1 MQFFPG
7 ALKYEIESQKYEKNG
22 DDDKDGG
29 YDEDDEADDDDDDN
43 DCDNEH
49 DKSVI
54 DTDSKLAKSLPSNI
68 KNVRQEATVL
78 VDNVLEQSIHIV
90 NVQQDRDHIE
100 TYNVVDNYTR
110 AEYNSESENYAIT
123 CDDVDGL
130 DVIKSPTIESM
141 SGKSFD
147 DNLSFTDEHIPTVAA
162 PATIL
167 TSHSEQ
173 QAQEQIQMSYSP
185 PHGGDEM
192 SGTNF
197 TTTQTSVAKGKKLY
211 ILLGMKYFINTNT
224 SIHTH
229 VHIIIQM
236 THF

>member
-1 MQFFPG
+1 MKFIPG
-7 ALKYEIESQKYEKNG
+7 AFIYEIESQKYVKEG

-29 YDEDDEADDDDDDN
+29 HDEDDEEDGDDDN
-43 DCDNEH
+43 NDYEYEH

-90 NVQQDRDHIE
+90 NEQQDRDHIE
-100 TYNVVDNYTR
+100 TYNVVVDNNTR

-162 PATIL
+162 PATLL
-167 TSHSEQ
+167 TSHSVQ
-173 QAQEQIQMSYSP
+173 QVQEQIQMSYSP
-185 PHGGDEM
+185 PYGGDEM
-192 SGTNF
+192 SGTKL
-197 TTTQTSVAKGKKLY
+197 TTTQTSVAKGKNKLY
-211 ILLGMKYFINTNT
+211 IIC
-224 SIHTH
+224 
-229 VHIIIQM
+229 
-236 THF
+236 